1 MVFQSQVLNVN
12 AASLVEKREHILA
25 DPGMRKIFVNP
36 DTGNIWQMG
45 LVVSESV
52 RNSDVDGTPCIL
64 FLPAL
69 VRTYNAG
76 LSFALLLFLF
86 LGSQSLLKILH
97 YCPISP
103 CIQQPCRQPC
113 PAVRPISTRFDALAR
128 SLALQS
134 PHCTTVAGHQTACA
148 RCCPDRF
155 KLVQLFLCRPIAP

>member
-1 MVFQSQVLNVN
+1 M
-12 AASLVEKREHILA
+12 
-25 DPGMRKIFVNP
+25 
-36 DTGNIWQMG
+36 
-45 LVVSESV
+45 
-52 RNSDVDGTPCIL
+52 

-76 LSFALLLFLF
+76 LSFALLLFLLF

-113 PAVRPISTRFDALAR
+113 PAALAGSLARQFDQFRPDLMR

-148 RCCPDRF
+148 RFCPDRF
-155 KLVQLFLCRPIAP
+155 KLVQLFLCRPKALYASKVIRITAIY